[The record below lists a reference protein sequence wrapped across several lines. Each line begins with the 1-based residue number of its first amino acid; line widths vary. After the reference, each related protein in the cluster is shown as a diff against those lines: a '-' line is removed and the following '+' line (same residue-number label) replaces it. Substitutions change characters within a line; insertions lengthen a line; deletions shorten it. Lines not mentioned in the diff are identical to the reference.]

1 MWGNIFGCVLF
12 GACLVWGTVN
22 PPVEGVWW
30 WLGLIGVV
38 SAFLSSGRGA
48 CLAHQE
54 KAAASA

>member
-1 MWGNIFGCVLF
+1 MI
-12 GACLVWGTVN
+12 N

-48 CLAHQE
+48 YLAHQE
-54 KAAASA
+54 KASASA